1 MLDQSARAATLA
13 CAGGAGSERGGA
25 PVEGLWHGGADSSG
39 ARTSARRSHWR
50 GVDGEVA
57 RLGSVST
64 VDSELRWATT
74 LAGDGGAPVGYTWKR
89 GGVSE
94 GGQRQT
100 GQRRLW
106 HLPGEAAALRASLR
120 L

>member
-13 CAGGAGSERGGA
+13 CASGAGSERGGA
-25 PVEGLWHGGADSSG
+25 PVEELWHGGADSSG

-94 GGQRQT
+94 GGQR
-100 GQRRLW
+100 
-106 HLPGEAAALRASLR
+106 
-120 L
+120 